1 MRQNIY
7 RTTYDEASSELS
19 EILAR
24 VEQLRLHRQLIE
36 KAIEALEPFC
46 AVNGEAVAAFQPVA
60 SKPVETVRQQPA
72 AEPIPFPV
80 QEVVSKFDA
89 PESQPAP
96 EPVSDSFAARINNA
110 LWDWN
115 LRSNQLQPAS

>member
-1 MRQNIY
+1 MTQNIY
-7 RTTYDEASSELS
+7 RATYDEASSELS

-24 VEQLRLHRQLIE
+24 VEQLRLHRQLVE

-46 AVNGEAVAAFQPVA
+46 VANGEAVAAFQPSVSIPA
-60 SKPVETVRQQPA
+60 EVVRQQAA

-80 QEVVSKFDA
+80 QEVVSNFDVPQTPPA
-89 PESQPAP
+89 PESP
-96 EPVSDSFAARINNA
+96 SDPFAARINSA

-115 LRSNQLQPAS
+115 RSSIQLQPAS

>member
-7 RTTYDEASSELS
+7 RTTYDEASSELDQV
-19 EILAR
+19 LAR
-24 VEQLRLHRQLIE
+24 VEQLRLHRQLVE

-46 AVNGEAVAAFQPVA
+46 AVNAHAVAAFEPSVSMPA
-60 SKPVETVRQQPA
+60 DALSQQPA

-80 QEVVSKFDA
+80 QEVAATFSV
-89 PESQPAP
+89 EQSQPVL
-96 EPVSDSFAARINNA
+96 EPTSDPFATRINNA

-115 LRSNQLQPAS
+115 RSSAQLQPAS

>member
-1 MRQNIY
+1 MTQNIY

-24 VEQLRLHRQLIE
+24 VEQLRLHKQLIE
-36 KAIEALEPFC
+36 KAIEALEPFR

-60 SKPVETVRQQPA
+60 SVPAEIVRQQPS

-89 PESQPAP
+89 PQSQPVP
-96 EPVSDSFAARINNA
+96 EPASDPFAARINNA

>member
-1 MRQNIY
+1 MTQNIY

-46 AVNGEAVAAFQPVA
+46 AVNREAVAAFQPMVSMPA
-60 SKPVETVRQQPA
+60 EVVRQQPA

-80 QEVVSKFDA
+80 QEVVSNFDV
-89 PESQPAP
+89 PQTPPAP
-96 EPVSDSFAARINNA
+96 EPTADPFAARINNA